1 MRNIDKLKEE
11 FNMKTFVKDYL
22 DLCKESGRFCKK
34 HWLGL
39 IIMYLALL
47 GAELGWLFRDDIK
60 DKIKSKFRKE
70 EVEPK

>member
-1 MRNIDKLKEE
+1 
-11 FNMKTFVKDYL
+11 MKTFVKDYL

-39 IIMYLALL
+39 IIMYLVIF
-47 GAELGWLFRDDIK
+47 GAELGWIFKDDIK
-60 DKIKSKFRKE
+60 DKIKSKFHKE

>member
-1 MRNIDKLKEE
+1 
-11 FNMKTFVKDYL
+11 MKTFVKDYL

-39 IIMYLALL
+39 IIMYLVIF

-60 DKIKSKFRKE
+60 DKIKSKFYKE